1 MRANATIQVLRRLA
15 RAGVVL
21 RGRERRAIAGLV
33 ERLQVRMASSEQP
46 VQSLSGGNQQ
56 KVSLIRPFLR
66 GDVKVIL
73 AEEPTQ
79 GVDVG
84 ARFDIYEALR
94 AKADEGIAA
103 VVKSSDPLELAGL
116 CDRVVVMSRGRIVE
130 EIPRHELGER
140 RIVEAIVGSRV
151 GVTAAVRDGRRS
163 ARVKRGWLPLLLMTA
178 LIVALGA
185 YADRHSSAFLSK
197 ENLNSLL
204 LASMPLIIVSMGQA
218 VALLVGGFDV
228 SVAALMTLCVVI
240 ASFTLTPTTSGFALV
255 PGALAL
261 IGVGIATGLF
271 NAFLIRVLRLP
282 SIVATLGTLSIL
294 EGASLLLRSYPQGA
308 INTDVTNAL
317 TRSVVGWIPLAFIG
331 VVVLAALADLWL
343 YRSRPGLALR
353 AVGLDETSSRRLGM
367 STGRTIVLAFVVC
380 SVMASIAGFYLAAEV
395 QVGSPIIGNQALES
409 IAAAVLG
416 GASLAGGKGSF
427 FGTLLAAFF
436 LTEIDNVL
444 PFFQQ
449 PTEYAEMAIGA
460 LILLALLLY
469 QSPELIARFR
479 SARHSHRPRR
489 GARDRRRPLGGSGR
503 LRAGRPPGR

>member
-1 MRANATIQVLRRLA
+1 M
-15 RAGVVL
+15 
-21 RGRERRAIAGLV
+21 
-33 ERLQVRMASSEQP
+33 
-46 VQSLSGGNQQ
+46 
-56 KVSLIRPFLR
+56 
-66 GDVKVIL
+66 
-73 AEEPTQ
+73 
-79 GVDVG
+79 
-84 ARFDIYEALR
+84 
-94 AKADEGIAA
+94 
-103 VVKSSDPLELAGL
+103 
-116 CDRVVVMSRGRIVE
+116 
-130 EIPRHELGER
+130 
-140 RIVEAIVGSRV
+140 
-151 GVTAAVRDGRRS
+151 
-163 ARVKRGWLPLLLMTA
+163 LMTA
-178 LIVALGA
+178 LIIALGA

-204 LASMPLIIVSMGQA
+204 LASMPLIIVSLGQA
-218 VALLVGGFDV
+218 VALLVGGFDI

-240 ASFTLTPTTSGFALV
+240 ASFTLTPTTTGLAIV

-271 NAFLIRVLRLP
+271 NALLIRVLRLP

-308 INTDVTNAL
+308 INTNVTNAL
-317 TRSVVGWIPLAFIG
+317 TKGVGWIPIAFIG
-331 VVVLAALADLWL
+331 VVVVAALADLWL
-343 YRSRPGLALR
+343 YRSKPGLALR

-367 STGRTIVLAFVVC
+367 STGRTIILAFVVC
-380 SVMASIAGFYLAAEV
+380 SVLASIAGFYLAAEV

-479 SARHSHRPRR
+479 AARHRIDPVE
-489 GARDRRRPLGGSGR
+489 AP
-503 LRAGRPPGR
+503 ATI